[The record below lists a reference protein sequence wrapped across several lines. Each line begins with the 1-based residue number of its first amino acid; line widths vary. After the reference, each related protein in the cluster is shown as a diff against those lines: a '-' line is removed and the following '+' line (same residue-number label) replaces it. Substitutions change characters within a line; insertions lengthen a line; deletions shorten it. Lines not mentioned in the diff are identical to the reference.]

1 VGKYKWSTFFE
12 MVQDFC
18 PTTLRKWAGYFWH
31 KQPHEKQDDPNWKL
45 FLDHEA
51 TVSLTCFVAAKLQ
64 T

>member
-1 VGKYKWSTFFE
+1 